1 MARESVRLGGL
12 VWYDDEQE
20 KDLGFMIKKLSSTHR
35 FGEFVTY
42 LLRMAVEN
50 PSLIET
56 SNGVVKYGTVIEK
69 LAKLGYTEP
78 KKKQLDDLRER
89 VTKIKRSVDA
99 IYKMCYEMYMLT
111 LMNKELDI
119 ENKTDNILL
128 SESILERQVKQ
139 LCNELGVESIASQ
152 FNRDK
157 LDAEHRKAEESFS
170 YILRTYQNMINEL
183 KKEITEQNKQDEAN
197 KQGEANKQ
205 DGKEPITKSDIHD
218 LIEAIKGISIVST
231 NVQEVTKNNSEVT
244 EDSKNISEK
253 TTEDTKNISEKTTE
267 DTKNNEVEAIDF
279 GETADLEALKLLL
292 G

>member
-1 MARESVRLGGL
+1 MTLAKESVRLGGL

-56 SNGVVKYGTVIEK
+56 SNSVVKYGTVTEK

-89 VTKIKRSVDA
+89 VTKIKKNVDD

-157 LDAEHRKAEESFS
+157 LDAEHKKAEESLS
-170 YILRTYQNMINEL
+170 YILRTYQNMISEL
-183 KKEITEQNKQDEAN
+183 RKEITEQGK
-197 KQGEANKQ
+197 ANKQ
-205 DGKEPITKSDIHD
+205 DDKESITKSDIQD

-231 NVQEVTKNNSEVT
+231 NTDTNVKEVAKNKSEVT
-244 EDSKNISEK
+244 ENKKDISEK
-253 TTEDTKNISEKTTE
+253 TTEDTKT
-267 DTKNNEVEAIDF
+267 NEAEAIDF
-279 GETADLEALKLLL
+279 GETADIEALKLLL